1 MRRSAV
7 HPPRGGEQQ
16 LLATTVLRDDGASSR
31 GGGAAVRHASS
42 LLYVRFI
49 PACAGN
55 RPSRCRRSRPSSDN
69 PRVCGE
75 QHQAPANPICRAGSS
90 PRVRGTVAVSHAP
103 LFRRSFI
110 PACAGNRRLVA
121 SRSSV
126 VAVLTH
132 PRSLELFLWQ

>member
-55 RPSRCRRSRPSSDN
+55 RPSRCRRSRPSSVH

-90 PRVRGTVAVSHAP
+90 PRVRGDRKSTRLKLQSLMRTSYAVFCLKKKKHFQQTQTTLDNGTTPIAHYH
-103 LFRRSFI
+103 I
-110 PACAGNRRLVA
+110 
-121 SRSSV
+121 
-126 VAVLTH
+126 
-132 PRSLELFLWQ
+132 